1 MITEVTKLRKNISEK
16 EETIKVEKTEINK
29 LNLEMVALENDK
41 SKLWLQ
47 LNVVKQEA
55 HREALNNYFPCT
67 NCSFKT
73 KRKSEIKVHNSE
85 NHQHHKQSQ
94 VEECSSQDSIEP
106 LVPQFLEYP
115 CFYCRKK
122 ILSADQVE
130 EHREHC
136 QEKKYDDQHSCEVCK
151 AECKDEGDLA
161 RHRTAYHQLGTW
173 SGTQSKEIYWCNVCP
188 LTYERLDQL
197 EFHKRGFHWNV

>member
-1 MITEVTKLRKNISEK
+1 MDKNAAEFRAEVLKVKKERKEYGTKAKALESEQEKLQVEIKALITEVTKLRKNISEK

-73 KRKSEIKVHNSE
+73 KSQSEIKIHNSE
-85 NHQHHKQSQ
+85 NHQHHTQ

-122 ILSADQVE
+122 I
-130 EHREHC
+130 
-136 QEKKYDDQHSCEVCK
+136 Y
-151 AECKDEGDLA
+151 
-161 RHRTAYHQLGTW
+161 QLIMLK
-173 SGTQSKEIYWCNVCP
+173 SIESIV
-188 LTYERLDQL
+188 
-197 EFHKRGFHWNV
+197 KRKNMMINILVKFAKLIAKMKVT